1 MRVFLVFY
9 PLFAK
14 NYPLNYLTVE
24 NISKSYGELTLFEN
38 ISFNVHKD
46 QKIDFISKN
55 RTVKHLY

>member
-14 NYPLNYLTVE
+14 NFPLNYLTVE

-38 ISFNVHKD
+38 ISFSVHKD
-46 QKIDFISKN
+46 QKIDFI
-55 RTVKHLY
+55 T